1 MCVHAHVYTVRA
13 CTVYTCACAC
23 GRGLP
28 PHLGQDLGVA
38 NDDHSI
44 LGLGESNVETASII

>member
-1 MCVHAHVYTVRA
+1 MRVHAHVYTV
-13 CTVYTCACAC
+13 CAC

-28 PHLGQDLGVA
+28 PHLGQDLGIA

-44 LGLGESNVETASII
+44 LGLGESNVETESII

>member
-13 CTVYTCACAC
+13 CTVYTCARGC
-23 GRGLP
+23 GLP

-44 LGLGESNVETASII
+44 LGLGKSNVETASII